1 MIQAFEPMLPLQMRQ
16 KVGGLGWVWI
26 GIPGGIARRQTMDD
40 FLLQ

>member
-1 MIQAFEPMLPLQMRQ
+1 MIQAFVPVLPLQKRQ
-16 KVGGLGWVWI
+16 KVGELGWVWT